1 MKTFPDGVWPVMLT
15 PFQENGALDWEGL
28 HGLIEWY
35 IKQGCDGLF
44 AVCQSSEMFF
54 LDLEERTRLAK
65 ETVRASG
72 GRLPVLV
79 SGHISESLTEQA
91 KEIARMADTGADAVV
106 LVANRLVSNPTDDDR
121 LFIHNLRRLLSQIP
135 RDIPLGFYECP
146 YPFKRLLT
154 SDILRF
160 CLDSGRFCF
169 IKDTSC
175 DLESIKEKLA
185 VLRGSE
191 IKLFNANTATLL
203 DSLKCGANGYT
214 GVMANFHPALY
225 KWLNDHWMEDER
237 RCGELQEVLT
247 MCALIEL
254 KKYPACAK
262 RFLRE
267 YQSVPIL
274 DVTRKDAERPEFG
287 YAEDAELS
295 QIDSLTHR
303 WLDRL

>member
-15 PFQENGALDWEGL
+15 PFQETGALDWEGL
-28 HGLIEWY
+28 HELIEWY
-35 IKQGCDGLF
+35 VRQGCDGLF

-54 LDLEERTRLAK
+54 LSLEERVRLAK
-65 ETVRASG
+65 ETVCAG
-72 GRLPVLV
+72 KGRLPVLV
-79 SGHISESLTEQA
+79 SGHVSDRLDEQA
-91 KEIARMADTGADAVV
+91 REIACMADTGADAVV
-106 LVANRLVSNPTDDDR
+106 LVANRLVSAPTDDDR
-121 LFIHNLRRLLSQIP
+121 VFIQNLRRLLLAIP
-135 RDIPLGFYECP
+135 HDIALGFYECP

-154 SDILRF
+154 PDILRF

-175 DLESIKEKLA
+175 DLDCIKEKLN
-185 VLRGSE
+185 VLKGSK

-203 DSLKCGANGYT
+203 ESLKCGANGYT

-225 KWLNDHWMEDER
+225 KWLNDHWMEDECR
-237 RCGELQEVLT
+237 SRELQEILT

-262 RFLRE
+262 RFLRK
-267 YQSVPIL
+267 YQSIPVL
-274 DVTRKDAERPEFG
+274 DVTRKDAQRPVFG
-287 YAEDAELS
+287 YAEDAELE
-295 QIDSLTHR
+295 QIDSLTRR